1 MPHSTYQAF
10 ATEKLRAGMKM
21 AQVGEAWRAHKQ
33 QSGSGAITHMAGGG
47 MRGGSAAPKKK
58 KKAAPRR
65 EYAVLAGRGL
75 GGYPPSVMA
84 GGSMKPV
91 NQLVGGGLGDDILDG
106 IGKVGKTIA
115 PFAPLLGLFL

>member
-1 MPHSTYQAF
+1 MPSTHQAF

-58 KKAAPRR
+58 NKKPAPRR

>member
-1 MPHSTYQAF
+1 MPHSSYQAF

-33 QSGSGAITHMAGGG
+33 QSGSGAVTHMAGGG

-75 GGYPPSVMA
+75 GAATLPRSWP
-84 GGSMKPV
+84 
-91 NQLVGGGLGDDILDG
+91 GDR
-106 IGKVGKTIA
+106 
-115 PFAPLLGLFL
+115 

>member
-1 MPHSTYQAF
+1 MPSTCQAF

-33 QSGSGAITHMAGGG
+33 QSGSGASTHMAGGG
-47 MRGGSAAPKKK
+47 MRGSAAPKKK

-91 NQLVGGGLGDDILDG
+91 NQLVGGGLGDDILSG
-106 IGKVGKTIA
+106 IGDFGKAVA
-115 PFAPLLGLFL
+115 PYAPLLGLFL